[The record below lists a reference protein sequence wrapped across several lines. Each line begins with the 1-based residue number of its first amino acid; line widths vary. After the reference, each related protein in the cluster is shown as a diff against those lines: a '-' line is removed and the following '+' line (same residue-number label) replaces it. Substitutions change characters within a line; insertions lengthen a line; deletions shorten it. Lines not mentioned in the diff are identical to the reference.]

1 MQPRV
6 QVTSVSSKVARVIH
20 DFRLTSS
27 KYIFSS
33 RSNTG
38 TDIISFSDTLT
49 EHHPRKARCSFTFA
63 LISKLRLVRCLTLA
77 QLYFTEISLPSIPRF
92 LASISDLHAEIN
104 KNHACLYFLFN
115 SNYAIYAEISRE
127 SGAKAKN
134 TSKWIPIFT
143 EYHRYIFACTR
154 VCVSP
159 CMRDW
164 CMFARE
170 YLHLHGKY
178 DELCRTWFSTH
189 VLPAP
194 SPCSRLLS
202 RYLSLGTATLAL
214 HPPRRQREWRRRKRF
229 AGI

>member
-1 MQPRV
+1 MSY
-6 QVTSVSSKVARVIH
+6 TTF
-20 DFRLTSS
+20 D
-27 KYIFSS
+27 S
-33 RSNTG
+33 R
-38 TDIISFSDTLT
+38 
-49 EHHPRKARCSFTFA
+49 
-63 LISKLRLVRCLTLA
+63 
-77 QLYFTEISLPSIPRF
+77 LPSIFFPPEHRHRYHIVFGHFDWTPSQKSSMLLYFRAYLQTSLSSLYNSCSTLFHRNIVTSIDSSSRF
-92 LASISDLHAEIN
+92 LIYTQIN
-104 KNHACLYFLFN
+104 NHACLYFLFN

-143 EYHRYIFACTR
+143 EYHRYIFARTR

-189 VLPAP
+189 VLPT
-194 SPCSRLLS
+194 SPCSRLAPFPDIYRLEPQPWPFIHHDDNENGVDEKDLLVS
-202 RYLSLGTATLAL
+202 R
-214 HPPRRQREWRRRKRF
+214 
-229 AGI
+229 

>member
-63 LISKLRLVRCLTLA
+63 LISKLRLVHCLTLA
-77 QLYFTEISLPSIPRF
+77 QLYFTEISLPPSIPR
-92 LASISDLHAEIN
+92 LDLWFTRRIN
-104 KNHACLYFLFN
+104 NHACLYFLFN

-143 EYHRYIFACTR
+143 EYHRYIFARTR
-154 VCVSP
+154 VCVSS

-189 VLPAP
+189 VLPT
-194 SPCSRLLS
+194 SPCSRLAPFPDIYRLEPQPWPFIHHDDNENGVDEKDLLVS
-202 RYLSLGTATLAL
+202 R
-214 HPPRRQREWRRRKRF
+214 
-229 AGI
+229 